1 MVSSRDTDRLHPVRA
16 REWQCTFAVLVSHR
30 DGLFTYSQAEMSN
43 AQTKQEKRAPQ
54 SIESRIA
61 ECYDE
66 LSEIDQRLADVILSA
81 PGQLAMQ
88 TATELATT
96 AQVSKATTTR
106 FFKKLGYA
114 SYDAARA
121 VARAAQVGGS
131 PLYLQERGRKN
142 ASTKLDD
149 VIQAHLRH
157 EVENL
162 ANTYRSLD
170 TRMLSEV
177 VDAVAHA
184 RRVVII
190 GYRHSHTV
198 ATMIRRELIQVRSDV
213 VLLPAPGDTI
223 GEYLGDLTAKDVVI
237 IVGLRRRVPAVGFA
251 AVALAEAGVPI
262 LYMSD
267 VIAGKPARLARWV
280 IRCHTDGLMLFDSKV
295 GMTAVVNLIC
305 SLVAERLLE
314 RDNNHLQRVE
324 IMHERLRELD

>member
-1 MVSSRDTDRLHPVRA
+1 MHVRGADVAPRRALHLL
-16 REWQCTFAVLVSHR
+16 TSI
-30 DGLFTYSQAEMSN
+30 EMSK

-88 TATELATT
+88 TATELAAT
-96 AQVSKATTTR
+96 AQVSKATATR
-106 FFKKLGYA
+106 FFQKLGYT
-114 SYDAARA
+114 SYDDARA
-121 VARAAQVGGS
+121 IARAAQVGGS
-131 PLYLQERGRKN
+131 PLYLQDRGRKS

-149 VIQAHLRH
+149 VIQAHLQH

-162 ANTYRSLD
+162 ASTYRSLD
-170 TRMLSEV
+170 TRVLSEV
-177 VDAVAHA
+177 VEAVAHA

-213 VLLPAPGDTI
+213 VLLPAPGDTM
-223 GEYLGDLTAKDVVI
+223 GEYLGDLAAKDVAI
-237 IVGLRRRVPAVGFA
+237 IVGLRRRVPAVGLA

-262 LYMSD
+262 VYMSD

-280 IRCHTDGLMLFDSKV
+280 IRCHTDGLMLFDSNV
-295 GMTAVVNLIC
+295 GMTAVVNLVC

-314 RDNNHLQRVE
+314 RGSSHLQRVE
-324 IMHERLRELD
+324 ILHESLREFE

>member
-1 MVSSRDTDRLHPVRA
+1 MLVLH
-16 REWQCTFAVLVSHR
+16 H
-30 DGLFTYSQAEMSN
+30 DGLSTYSQAEMSN

-237 IVGLRRRVPAVGFA
+237 IVGLRRRVPVVGFA

>member
-1 MVSSRDTDRLHPVRA
+1 
-16 REWQCTFAVLVSHR
+16 
-30 DGLFTYSQAEMSN
+30 MSN
-43 AQTKQEKRAPQ
+43 AQNKQEKRAPQ

-96 AQVSKATTTR
+96 AQVSKATATR
-106 FFKKLGYA
+106 FFQKLGYA
-114 SYDAARA
+114 SYDDARA
-121 VARAAQVGGS
+121 IARAAQVGGS
-131 PLYLQERGRKN
+131 PLYLQDRGRKN
-142 ASTKLDD
+142 SRTKLDD
-149 VIQAHLRH
+149 VIQEHLQH

-170 TRMLSEV
+170 TRVLNEV

-223 GEYLGDLTAKDVVI
+223 GEYLGDLTAKDMVI
-237 IVGLRRRVPAVGFA
+237 IIGLRRRVPAVGFA
-251 AVALAEAGVPI
+251 AVALAEAGVPV

-324 IMHERLRELD
+324 IMHARLHELD

>member
-1 MVSSRDTDRLHPVRA
+1 
-16 REWQCTFAVLVSHR
+16 VLVLHH
-30 DGLFTYSQAEMSN
+30 DGLSTYSQAEMSN

-223 GEYLGDLTAKDVVI
+223 GEYIGDLTAKDVVI

>member
-1 MVSSRDTDRLHPVRA
+1 VRA
-16 REWQCTFAVLVSHR
+16 KELRCTFAVPVSHH
-30 DGLFTYSQAEMSN
+30 DGFSTYSQAEMSN

-131 PLYLQERGRKN
+131 PLYLQDRGRKN

-170 TRMLSEV
+170 SRMLSEA
-177 VDAVAHA
+177 VDGVAHA

-237 IVGLRRRVPAVGFA
+237 IVGLRRRVPVVGLA

>member
-1 MVSSRDTDRLHPVRA
+1 
-16 REWQCTFAVLVSHR
+16 VLVLHH
-30 DGLFTYSQAEMSN
+30 DGLSTYSQAEMSN

-280 IRCHTDGLMLFDSKV
+280 IRCHTDGLMLFDSKDF
-295 GMTAVVNLIC
+295 GDRPT
-305 SLVAERLLE
+305 SGSKPERS
-314 RDNNHLQRVE
+314 VS
-324 IMHERLRELD
+324 

>member
-1 MVSSRDTDRLHPVRA
+1 MTSSRDTDRLHPVRA
-16 REWQCTFAVLVSHR
+16 REQRCTFAVPASHH
-30 DGLFTYSQAEMSN
+30 DGLSIYSKAEMSN
-43 AQTKQEKRAPQ
+43 AQTKQEKRVPQ

-61 ECYDE
+61 ERYDE

-106 FFKKLGYA
+106 FFQKLGYA

-131 PLYLQERGRKN
+131 PLYLQDRGRKN

-251 AVALAEAGVPI
+251 AAALAEAGVPI

-305 SLVAERLLE
+305 SLIAERLLE

>member
-1 MVSSRDTDRLHPVRA
+1 
-16 REWQCTFAVLVSHR
+16 
-30 DGLFTYSQAEMSN
+30 MSN

-54 SIESRIA
+54 SIENRIA
-61 ECYDE
+61 ERYDE

-106 FFKKLGYA
+106 FFQKLGYA

-131 PLYLQERGRKN
+131 PLYLQDRGRKN

-177 VDAVAHA
+177 VDAIAHA

-314 RDNNHLQRVE
+314 RDNNHLQQVE

>member
-1 MVSSRDTDRLHPVRA
+1 
-16 REWQCTFAVLVSHR
+16 
-30 DGLFTYSQAEMSN
+30 MSN
-43 AQTKQEKRAPQ
+43 AQNKQEKRAPQ

-96 AQVSKATTTR
+96 AQVSKATATR
-106 FFKKLGYA
+106 FFQKLGYA
-114 SYDAARA
+114 SYDDARA
-121 VARAAQVGGS
+121 IARAAQVGGS
-131 PLYLQERGRKN
+131 PLYLQDRGRKN
-142 ASTKLDD
+142 ARTKLDD
-149 VIQAHLRH
+149 VIQEHLQH

-170 TRMLSEV
+170 TRVLNEV

-223 GEYLGDLTAKDVVI
+223 GEYLGDLTTKDVVI

-324 IMHERLRELD
+324 IMHARLHELD

>member
-1 MVSSRDTDRLHPVRA
+1 
-16 REWQCTFAVLVSHR
+16 
-30 DGLFTYSQAEMSN
+30 MST

-54 SIESRIA
+54 SIESRIT

-88 TATELATT
+88 TATELAMT
-96 AQVSKATTTR
+96 AGVSKATATR
-106 FFKKLGYA
+106 FFQKLGYA

-121 VARAAQVGGS
+121 IARAAQVGGS
-131 PLYLQERGRKN
+131 PLYLRGRSRKN

-149 VIQAHLRH
+149 VIQAHLQH

-170 TRMLSEV
+170 TRVLSEV
-177 VDAVAHA
+177 IDAVANA
-184 RRVVII
+184 RRVVLI

-237 IVGLRRRVPAVGFA
+237 IVGLRRRVPAVGLA
-251 AVALAEAGVPI
+251 AAALATAGVPI
-262 LYMSD
+262 VYMSD
-267 VIAGKPARLARWV
+267 VIAGKPARLASWV

-305 SLVAERLLE
+305 SLVAERLLQQGS
-314 RDNNHLQRVE
+314 NHLQHVE
-324 IMHERLRELD
+324 IMHESLRELD